1 MSRGSTRGCCRT
13 SGRSPTRQ
21 TGLAIEGAVPQGL
34 PWQEPDPDWGSAGRL
49 DLHTAIDT
57 EGRRTDTRSDFDAA
71 YGDWDVLREEVSARP
86 SRAAAA
92 VLDADVRAALRAA
105 ERNPGRV

>member
-1 MSRGSTRGCCRT
+1 MLTGEPWLDPRVLPHVRALAD
-13 SGRSPTRQ
+13 PA
-21 TGLAIEGAVPQGL
+21 TGLAAEGVIPQGL

-71 YGDWDVLREEVSARP
+71 YGDWDVLREEV
-86 SRAAAA
+86 
-92 VLDADVRAALRAA
+92 
-105 ERNPGRV
+105 